1 MGLTSTTSGDGVVAQ
16 KLASA
21 TSEWGLGREAQAAS
35 SVLRVKTGPECP
47 EDNPRELMRDKNPN
61 HGISRENKKKV

>member
-1 MGLTSTTSGDGVVAQ
+1 MAHL
-16 KLASA
+16 LASV
-21 TSEWGLGREAQAAS
+21 TSEWGLGREACSAA

-61 HGISRENKKKV
+61 HGISRKNKKKV